1 MLKKITII
9 ICILRDELL
18 VKYKLFEEEAKR
30 KAETVES
37 NEKNKSSFTSPDYT
51 TDISRED
58 DATSDFDESKK

>member
-1 MLKKITII
+1 M
-9 ICILRDELL
+9 

-58 DATSDFDESKK
+58 DASSDFDESKK